1 MRYGRG
7 HSIYFL
13 GIGGIGMS
21 ALARYFMR
29 QGCAVAGYDRTPS
42 PLTVQLEQEGMA
54 IHYDDSPSALPADI
68 DLVVYTPAVPR
79 SLKEYVVLAERKVP
93 MKKRAEVLGL
103 LSQEH
108 FTIAIAGTHGKTT
121 TTAMVSHI
129 LRENGVDFTA
139 FIGGIANNF
148 GSNLFIG
155 SGNEEVLVVEADEY
169 DRSFLH
175 LHPDVSVVTS
185 IDADHLDIY
194 GDKDSLLAGFR
205 SFVELTDSQG
215 TVVMR
220 DDLELSLER
229 PVVTFGF
236 GNAAEVKIEEVTSVG
251 ALSRFNII
259 CGEASYAVTLPSVG
273 RHNML
278 NAAAAFAVGMA
289 LNLDAHAVAAALAS
303 FSGVHRRF
311 DIRVSNDSHCYVD
324 DYAHHPVE
332 IESCLMAARKAFPDK
347 KMTVIFQPHLFSRT
361 RDFMD
366 DFARSLELADT
377 LLLLDIYPARELP
390 LPGIDAEALLQR
402 VRLADKQCCSKDG
415 VLSVVD
421 SLRPE
426 LLITIGAGDIDRMVP
441 LIEKMMSTW

>member
-1 MRYGRG
+1 
-7 HSIYFL
+7 
-13 GIGGIGMS
+13 MS

-42 PLTVQLEQEGMA
+42 PLTLQLEREGIA
-54 IHYDDSPSALPADI
+54 IHYDDSPSDIPADI

-79 SLKEYVVLAERKVP
+79 TLSEFVVLNDSGVP

-148 GSNLFIG
+148 GSNLHLG

-175 LHPDVSVVTS
+175 LHPNVAVVTS
-185 IDADHLDIY
+185 VDADHLDIY
-194 GDKDSLLAGFR
+194 GDKDSLREGFA
-205 SFVELTDSQG
+205 SFVDLTDSHG
-215 TVVMR
+215 CVIMR
-220 DDLELSLER
+220 DDLELSFEHS
-229 PVVTFGF
+229 VVKFGF
-236 GNAAEVKIEEVTSVG
+236 SDGADFMIHEMDGVG
-251 ALSRFNII
+251 VSSRFVITR
-259 CGEASYAVTLPSVG
+259 GAESYEVMIPMVG

-289 LNLDAHAVAAALAS
+289 LNLDAHGVVSALAS
-303 FSGVHRRF
+303 FSGVYRRF
-311 DIRVSNDSHCYVD
+311 DIRVCNDRYCYVD

-332 IESCLMAARKAFPDK
+332 IEACLQAVRKAFPDRK
-347 KMTVIFQPHLFSRT
+347 IAVIFQPHLFSRT

-366 DFARSLELADT
+366 GFARSLELADT

-390 LPGIDAEALLQR
+390 LPGVDAAALLQK
-402 VRLADKQCCSKDG
+402 VQLDDKRCCSRED

-421 SLRPE
+421 SMRPR
-426 LLITIGAGDIDRMVP
+426 LLLTIGAGDIDRLVP
-441 LIEKMMSTW
+441 EIEKMMSTW